1 MCRHLAYLGQPV
13 ALSALVLDPPHAL
26 SRQAYAPR
34 RQRFGSVNVDGFG
47 VGWYSSRR
55 PEPVRYRRAQSI
67 WSDQSFASL
76 APTVVS
82 TSVLAAVRSA
92 TPGYPCE
99 ESGVAP
105 FTHDRWLFSHNGV
118 LGDLQLARKSLVEA
132 MAWVPDALAPVDSAL
147 LFGLAVAH
155 WQAGADLAT
164 GLAQTIHDVVAV
176 GGGRLNLLATDGA
189 RIAGTTWGD
198 TLFVRQTSTAIVL
211 ASEPHDDDLGWR
223 PVPPRSLVEASDDGV
238 DITPL

>member
-1 MCRHLAYLGQPV
+1 MCRHLAYLGHPIT
-13 ALSALVLDPPHAL
+13 LSALLLEPPHSL

-34 RQRFGSVNVDGFG
+34 QQRFGSVNVDGFG
-47 VGWYSSRR
+47 VGWYSPLR
-55 PEPVRYRRAQSI
+55 PEPVRYRRAQPI

-76 APTVVS
+76 APTIVS
-82 TSVLAAVRSA
+82 TAVLAAVRSA

-105 FTHDRWLFSHNGV
+105 FTYGRWLFSHNGV
-118 LGDLQLARKSLVEA
+118 LHDLQLARKALTEA
-132 MAWVPDALAPVDSAL
+132 TAWVPDALAPLDSAL

-164 GLAQTIHDVVAV
+164 GLAQTIRDVVAV

-189 RIAGTTWGD
+189 RVAGTTWGD
-198 TLFVRQTSTAIVL
+198 TLFVRQTPTAIVL
-211 ASEPHDDDLGWR
+211 ASEPHDDLHWTA
-223 PVPPRSLVEASDDGV
+223 VPPRSLVEANEDGV
-238 DITPL
+238 EITPL